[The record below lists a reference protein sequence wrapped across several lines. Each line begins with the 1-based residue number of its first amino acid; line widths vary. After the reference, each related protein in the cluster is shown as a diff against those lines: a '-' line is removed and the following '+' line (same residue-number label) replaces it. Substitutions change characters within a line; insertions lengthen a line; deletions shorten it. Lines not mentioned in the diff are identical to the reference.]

1 MSSFGDPNFVYALS
15 ALAVALA
22 LLGILILLYETKFKF
37 RKYF

>member
-1 MSSFGDPNFVYALS
+1 MSSINDPNFIYSLS
-15 ALAVALA
+15 ALVLALA